1 MLHWRRGP
9 GEPRHARKNRWA
21 GEERSKKSGLRGG
34 ASSLVSFPGGREGKF
49 INCWRLTWTLP
60 TGIASSR
67 LSLPSHTV
75 MTRSV
80 WRLERRTGNTN
91 ALPFPFDGHAGLAL
105 LYTIPVT
112 ACMDMKGSGVS
123 GTRISTLKSE
133 RPCFAAC
140 RRQSHSVN
148 IKMKTW
154 DRQNCPALMR
164 LDTDRARAANS
175 IGGVQHTEKVAEL
188 PVSHV

>member
-1 MLHWRRGP
+1 MGRHTQELKSLGKRSPPPDLLTRRGASVPAFTSNAARAQGP
-9 GEPRHARKNRWA
+9 GEARHARKERGA
-21 GEERSKKSGLRGG
+21 GEKRSKRSGLRGG

-60 TGIASSR
+60 TGMASSR

-91 ALPFPFDGHAGLAL
+91 ALPLPFDGHAGLAL

-112 ACMDMKGSGVS
+112 ACMDAF
-123 GTRISTLKSE
+123 STLKSE
-133 RPCFAAC
+133 RPCLEA
-140 RRQSHSVN
+140 
-148 IKMKTW
+148 IT
-154 DRQNCPALMR
+154 
-164 LDTDRARAANS
+164 
-175 IGGVQHTEKVAEL
+175 
-188 PVSHV
+188 